1 MNIYFINLYQYV
13 FILYYINEDIICLLK
28 YHIIICI
35 IILIYVFEEKKFA
48 LITCISYNLIYYF
61 CI

>member
-28 YHIIICI
+28 YHIIISI

-48 LITCISYNLIYYF
+48 LITCINYN
-61 CI
+61 